1 VDQDEGKTCISG
13 RKTNYPIQEAIM
25 KSSWIQK
32 ILVVFLL
39 LTFVVPSAV
48 AAPAGQAT
56 SATPDKIVVSKF
68 GQTSIS
74 SAGGTVGENLM
85 GPVATEIQKPKKLG
99 TSPLRSLPGVGSPA
113 LTPGTG
119 TPTSSGRKAKSN
131 PEIVYS
137 FEGLNHRDS
146 RLADGGNQFSLE
158 PADQGLCVGNGYLME
173 TVNAALRVY
182 DANTG
187 APLSPVLS
195 LNEFYGFP
203 PAIDRSTFTFGPF
216 TFDIYCHYD
225 PDSNRWFHLAIDL
238 DQDPD
243 TGAFNGKNYIDLAV
257 STSGDP
263 TGTWNV
269 YRIPGMNDGTEGTPD
284 HDCPGGPCF
293 ADFPHLGVDKHG
305 VYITTNE
312 FPLFAAGFT
321 GAQVYAI
328 SKKSL
333 VSGADT
339 VDAYLF
345 DTSQPAW
352 RVGVDQPGF
361 TLWPA
366 LHAGKQFNGSQG
378 GTNFFVSSNA
388 VFDNLGESEE
398 MIVWALSNTKS
409 LDSANPDLRLA
420 HTVVP
425 SLRYA
430 IPANS
435 VQKEGPFPLGECLN
449 DTNGAFFGTN
459 CGAALFG
466 LPPQNVS
473 IGTLDTGDSRVL
485 DARYA
490 NGKLWAVLGTAAEVG
505 GEQRTGVGWFIFNAS
520 VSNRG
525 VSATIRKQGI
535 LAVEG
540 ESLAYPTVG
549 VTASGRGIIG
559 FTRVG
564 EELFPS
570 YGYASIDDVAGVGP
584 VHMIAEGQSVQD
596 GFTEYP
602 PIGGNRPRW
611 GDYGAAAV
619 DGNTV
624 YLAGQ
629 YIEQPPC
636 TLEDYIATGFTCF
649 GYRSA
654 LANWSTRVARLTP

>member
-1 VDQDEGKTCISG
+1 
-13 RKTNYPIQEAIM
+13 M
-25 KSSWIQK
+25 KVKWFRT
-32 ILVVFLL
+32 FLIVAL
-39 LTFVVPSAV
+39 LAV
-48 AAPAGQAT
+48 ALVPAAGAAPSTAQDSAPA
-56 SATPDKIVVSKF
+56 PDKIVVSKF
-68 GQTSIS
+68 GTTTI
-74 SAGGTVGENLM
+74 GTGSGSPGDDTL
-85 GPVATEIQKPKKLG
+85 GPIATEIQKPKRLG
-99 TSPLRSLPGVGSPA
+99 SNPLRSDPGIGAAAPLSPGFGS
-113 LTPGTG
+113 
-119 TPTSSGRKAKSN
+119 PTSSGRKAKSN
-131 PEIVYS
+131 PEIQLS

-146 RLADGGNQFSLE
+146 RLAFGGNQFSGE

-173 TVNAALRVY
+173 TVNSALRVY
-182 DANTG
+182 NANNG
-187 APLSPVLS
+187 APVSPVLA

-225 PDSNRWFHLAIDL
+225 PDSDRWFHLAVDL
-238 DQDPD
+238 DQDPA
-243 TGAFNGKNYIDLAV
+243 TGAFNGKNYLDLAV

-263 TGTWNV
+263 TGSWNV

-284 HDCPGGPCF
+284 HNCAGGPCF
-293 ADFPHLGVDKHG
+293 ADFPHIGVDKNG

-328 SKKSL
+328 SKQAL
-333 VSGADT
+333 VSGADSID
-339 VDAYLF
+339 VYLF

-352 RVGVDQPGF
+352 RVRENEPGF

-366 LHAGKQFNGSQG
+366 LSAGRQFAGAQG
-378 GTNFFVSSNA
+378 GANYFVSSNA
-388 VFDNLGESEE
+388 VFDDDNGDSEE

-409 LDSANPDLRLA
+409 LNSANPSLKLTR
-420 HTVVP
+420 TIVP
-425 SLRYA
+425 SQRYA
-430 IPANS
+430 VPANS
-435 VQKEGPFPLGECLN
+435 VQKEGPYPLGECLN
-449 DTNGAFFGTN
+449 DTAGSFFGTN

-466 LPPQNVS
+466 LPPQNVPV
-473 IGTLDTGDSRVL
+473 GTIDTSDSRVL

-490 NGKLWAVLGTAAEVG
+490 NGKLWAVLGTAAEVA

-520 VSNRG
+520 VSNSG
-525 VSATIRKQGI
+525 VSATIRNQGI

-549 VTASGRGIIG
+549 VTASGRGIMG

-564 EELFPS
+564 ENLFPS
-570 YGYASIDDVAGVGP
+570 YGYASIDDVAGVGE
-584 VHMIAEGQSVQD
+584 VHMIREGQSTQD

-619 DGNTV
+619 DGNNV

-636 TLEDYIATGFTCF
+636 TLEEFINTGFECF
-649 GYRSA
+649 GYRTVF
-654 LANWSTRVARLTP
+654 ANWSTRVTRLTP